1 MAELVMQSNNLKT
14 ASRGQKQTPPKGA
27 MTPSSPI
34 NPTSQE
40 SAASQPSTIRLMP
53 KIINLSGL
61 TGALNP
67 IQANKENPSHIEP
80 PFNPSGLSTLQWA
93 KQKQVCGQM
102 LDGYKSSGESSINL
116 EDVMMVAFNQ
126 LEGSDQVNI
135 MAQNQTDLNY
145 QRQQKELE
153 EQSAFIRESTAR
165 VLAAQEELI
174 TEALKAKDCLR
185 A

>member
-1 MAELVMQSNNLKT
+1 
-14 ASRGQKQTPPKGA
+14 
-27 MTPSSPI
+27 
-34 NPTSQE
+34 
-40 SAASQPSTIRLMP
+40 
-53 KIINLSGL
+53 
-61 TGALNP
+61 
-67 IQANKENPSHIEP
+67 
-80 PFNPSGLSTLQWA
+80 
-93 KQKQVCGQM
+93 M